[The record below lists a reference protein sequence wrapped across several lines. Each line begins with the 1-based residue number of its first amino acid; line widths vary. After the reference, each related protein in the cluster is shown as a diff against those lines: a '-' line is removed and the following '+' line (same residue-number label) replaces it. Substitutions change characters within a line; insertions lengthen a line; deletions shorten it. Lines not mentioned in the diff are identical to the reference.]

1 MTFFAELPSFPE
13 IIRLALRLDP
23 QIFAEIQATVHGIY
37 LAFGVVVLA
46 ALSESLGQSV
56 VLFLNRVQ
64 PRRFTVTLAISTLS
78 NIVGYFLWTLT
89 VWLIVR
95 YAFNLKIPIWMVAN
109 VVGLAYAPQLL
120 AFFELTPFLGNLFGL
135 LLSLWSMVAIIVAIN
150 AGLGLAV
157 WQAALSSVL
166 GWLLIQIWRRSLGRP
181 LYALRLFLE
190 RRTAGVPLEI
200 TLQNVGNLRKFQ
212 PNLQNWQEWLNQRR
226 TVIDDHLSNL
236 RQRDSR
242 KLK

>member
-1 MTFFAELPSFPE
+1 MTYFAELPSFPE

-23 QIFAEIQATVHGIY
+23 PIFAEIQATAHGIY

-64 PRRFTVTLAISTLS
+64 PRRFAVTLAISTLS
-78 NIVGYFLWTLT
+78 NIVGYFLWTTT
-89 VWLIVR
+89 VWLVVR
-95 YAFNLKIPIWMVAN
+95 YAFSLTIPIWMVAN

-135 LLSLWSMVAIIVAIN
+135 LLSLWSMVAITVAIN

-157 WQAALSSVL
+157 WQAALSSSL

-181 LYALRLFLE
+181 LYGLRMFLE
-190 RRTAGVPLEI
+190 RRTAGVPMEI

-226 TVIDDHLSNL
+226 MVIDDHLSSL